1 MFKIISNENDKLTI
15 KNMQSDE
22 KDVLFYV
29 AKENPVDYFELPSSY
44 DDGEFSILFSDVD
57 IVFREN
63 NLEKGKYGYFY
74 KDING
79 FNRLDSLQVTT
90 ILDKK
95 GKREQKSYFKPL
107 NGIFKTFYP
116 ALEFFEYKVTIIM
129 AVYNVEQFLAD
140 ALNSLIVQSIGFEN
154 IQVLLVNDASPDN
167 SKAIA
172 IEYAKNTIILLISK
186 TM

>member
-29 AKENPVDYFELPSSY
+29 AKENPVDYFELPFSY

-57 IVFREN
+57 IVFQEN

-79 FNRLDSLQVTT
+79 FID
-90 ILDKK
+90 
-95 GKREQKSYFKPL
+95 
-107 NGIFKTFYP
+107 
-116 ALEFFEYKVTIIM
+116 
-129 AVYNVEQFLAD
+129 
-140 ALNSLIVQSIGFEN
+140 
-154 IQVLLVNDASPDN
+154 
-167 SKAIA
+167 
-172 IEYAKNTIILLISK
+172 
-186 TM
+186 